1 MPFSNLF
8 EVIYLRNF
16 KKKMLALSLSLSLSM
31 GLTGMTATASLPP
44 TLPLSEVYPGMEGT
58 AYTVVDESGE
68 IVPFHV
74 DVVGTYE
81 EGSSTNR
88 IMAKASGPVVERTGG
103 TLQGMSGSPVYVN
116 GGALVGALS
125 AGIKGMSLYTF
136 FITPIDEMLPIW
148 DMPDYKAVHLKKEK
162 KEKAADAD
170 ETMGEGI
177 GEDAGKDGMKPEMG
191 ECAKLEEEELP
202 ELDEGTAEK
211 PDKKPAKKSEK
222 DAAKDRKAEKG
233 KTAADKPEKAEK
245 KPASGKERP
254 AEAEKKPAAE
264 KEKPAGAEKNPAAEE
279 EKPAKSEKKPA
290 AEKGKLEEAGKKS
303 EEAAKKPADAKKKP
317 AGSEDKPAA
326 EKKPAEAAKKPA
338 EAKEKPEEAKK
349 KPAAEKE
356 KPAETEKRPV
366 TEADAKPAAKKH
378 ETQAKS
384 ALYLAGF
391 GRSGSAYMEEKLSA
405 LGFKAG
411 EMPAFGTPTPGAHV
425 VYDAALA
432 PGSAVGV
439 AVSYGDFSV
448 GATGTVTAV
457 DEKRVLAFG
466 HPFLHKGNV
475 NYFMTEAKV
484 VGTISGPTDGMKIA
498 SIGNIIGRINQDRE
512 AGVAGI
518 IGAFPESV
526 PMRVRVKDASLGYDR
541 KFSAQIAYD
550 EDFLPVLVPGI
561 AYAAMGKTSDT
572 LGEATANLKFT
583 IRTTAGED
591 GRIERSNMYYAA
603 SDVGQASVGE
613 LAQVMT
619 LLCQNAEE
627 AADVTSID
635 VDIEMESVR
644 KTASLISAVP
654 EKPSAKPGETVN
666 FRTTIKPFRREKE
679 ELLIPYHVPE
689 NQAPGV
695 LSLDVRGGSFI
706 PVTTALLQ
714 NALGIDTSAEED
726 KTQTTSDKLKQ
737 FLQLGRNNEII
748 VAPAI
753 APNLPLSAE
762 EKKEAK
768 KRLKKQESAP
778 KKKQE
783 KRIDLLGQKAKKKGN
798 PFEAKFET
806 GYVIDN
812 VIHTSLLIEEED
824 KR

>member
-1 MPFSNLF
+1 MRGKTPSFVPLSNLY
-8 EVIYLRNF
+8 EVICLRNF

-31 GLTGMTATASLPP
+31 GVVAAASLPP

-103 TLQGMSGSPVYVN
+103 TLQGMSGSPVYVD
-116 GGALVGALS
+116 GALVGALS

-170 ETMGEGI
+170 EPMGEGI
-177 GEDAGKDGMKPEMG
+177 GEGAGEGGEGGTEQTAGKR
-191 ECAKLEEEELP
+191 AKLEKEELP
-202 ELDEGTAEK
+202 ELAGGTAEK
-211 PDKKPAKKSEK
+211 PDKKPAGKQGKDSEK
-222 DAAKDRKAEKG
+222 R
-233 KTAADKPEKAEK
+233 EKAEK
-245 KPASGKERP
+245 EKSAAAEEKKTKAEEKPAPEKEESAKAEEKPAGEKKKP
-254 AEAEKKPAAE
+254 AEAEKKPAGE
-264 KEKPAGAEKNPAAEE
+264 GEKPEGARK
-279 EKPAKSEKKPA
+279 KPAKAKGNPA
-290 AEKGKLEEAGKKS
+290 ETG
-303 EEAAKKPADAKKKP
+303 
-317 AGSEDKPAA
+317 
-326 EKKPAEAAKKPA
+326 KKPAEAMKEPTKETKEPAEASKKPA
-338 EAKEKPEEAKK
+338 E
-349 KPAAEKE
+349 E
-356 KPAETEKRPV
+356 KPAEKKPV
-366 TEADAKPAAKKH
+366 PEEGAKPAAKKH

-384 ALYLAGF
+384 TLYLAGF
-391 GRSGSAYMEEKLSA
+391 GRSGSAYMEDKLSA

-457 DEKRVLAFG
+457 DGKRVLAFG

-475 NYFMTEAKV
+475 NYFMTDAKV

-526 PMRVRVKDASLGYDR
+526 PMRVRVKDTSLGYDR
-541 KFSAQIAYD
+541 KFAAQIAYD

-572 LGEATANLKFT
+572 IGEATANLKFT

-591 GRIERSNMYYAA
+591 GKIERSNMYYTA

-619 LLCQNAEE
+619 LLCQNTEE
-627 AADVTSID
+627 EADVTSID
-635 VDIEMESVR
+635 VDIEMESTR

-689 NQAPGV
+689 SQAPGV

-706 PVTTALLQ
+706 PVTAALLQ

-726 KTQTTSDKLKQ
+726 KTQTTADKLKQ

-753 APNLPLSAE
+753 APKLPLSAE

-768 KRLKKQESAP
+768 KRLKKPESVP
-778 KKKQE
+778 RKKQE
-783 KRIDLLGQKAKKKGN
+783 KRIDLLGQKAKEQGN
-798 PFEAKFET
+798 PFETKFET

>member
-1 MPFSNLF
+1 MRGKTPSFVPLSNLY
-8 EVIYLRNF
+8 EVICLRNF
-16 KKKMLALSLSLSLSM
+16 KKKMLALSLSLSLSV
-31 GLTGMTATASLPP
+31 GVVAAASLPP

-103 TLQGMSGSPVYVN
+103 TLQGMSGSPVYVD
-116 GGALVGALS
+116 GALVGALS

-170 ETMGEGI
+170 EPMGEGI
-177 GEDAGKDGMKPEMG
+177 GEGAGEGGEGGTEQTAGKR
-191 ECAKLEEEELP
+191 AKLEKEELP
-202 ELDEGTAEK
+202 ELAGGTAEK
-211 PDKKPAKKSEK
+211 PDKKPAGKQGKDSEK
-222 DAAKDRKAEKG
+222 R
-233 KTAADKPEKAEK
+233 EKAEK
-245 KPASGKERP
+245 EKSAAAEEKKTKAKEKPAPEKEESAKAEEKPAGEKKKP
-254 AEAEKKPAAE
+254 AEAEKKPAGE
-264 KEKPAGAEKNPAAEE
+264 GEKPEGARK
-279 EKPAKSEKKPA
+279 KPAKAKGNPA
-290 AEKGKLEEAGKKS
+290 ETG
-303 EEAAKKPADAKKKP
+303 
-317 AGSEDKPAA
+317 
-326 EKKPAEAAKKPA
+326 KKPAEAMKEPTKETKEPAEASKKPA
-338 EAKEKPEEAKK
+338 E
-349 KPAAEKE
+349 E
-356 KPAETEKRPV
+356 KPAEKKPV
-366 TEADAKPAAKKH
+366 PEEGAKPAAKKH

-384 ALYLAGF
+384 TLYLAGF
-391 GRSGSAYMEEKLSA
+391 GRSGSAYMEDKLSA

-457 DEKRVLAFG
+457 DGKRVLAFG

-475 NYFMTEAKV
+475 NYFMTDAKV

-526 PMRVRVKDASLGYDR
+526 PMRVRVKDTSLGYDR
-541 KFSAQIAYD
+541 KFAAQIAYD

-572 LGEATANLKFT
+572 IGEATANLKFT

-591 GRIERSNMYYAA
+591 GKIERSNMYYTA

-627 AADVTSID
+627 EADVTSID
-635 VDIEMESVR
+635 VDIEMESTR

-689 NQAPGV
+689 SQAPGV

-706 PVTTALLQ
+706 PVTAALLQ

-726 KTQTTSDKLKQ
+726 KTQTTADKLKQ

-753 APNLPLSAE
+753 APKLPLSAE

-768 KRLKKQESAP
+768 KRLKKPESVP
-778 KKKQE
+778 RKKQE
-783 KRIDLLGQKAKKKGN
+783 KRIDLLGQKAKEQGN
-798 PFEAKFET
+798 PFETKFET

>member
-1 MPFSNLF
+1 MRGKTPSFVPLSNLY
-8 EVIYLRNF
+8 EVICLRNF
-16 KKKMLALSLSLSLSM
+16 KKKMLALSLSLSLSV
-31 GLTGMTATASLPP
+31 GVVAAASLPP

-103 TLQGMSGSPVYVN
+103 TLQGMSGSPVYVD
-116 GGALVGALS
+116 GALVGALS

-170 ETMGEGI
+170 EPMGEGI
-177 GEDAGKDGMKPEMG
+177 GEGAGEGGEGGTEQTAGKR
-191 ECAKLEEEELP
+191 AKLEKEELP
-202 ELDEGTAEK
+202 ELAGGTAEK
-211 PDKKPAKKSEK
+211 PDEKPAGKQGKDSEK
-222 DAAKDRKAEKG
+222 R
-233 KTAADKPEKAEK
+233 EKAEK
-245 KPASGKERP
+245 EKSAAAEEKKTKAEEKPAPEKEESAKAEEKPAGEKKKP
-254 AEAEKKPAAE
+254 AEAEKKPAGE
-264 KEKPAGAEKNPAAEE
+264 GEKPEGARK
-279 EKPAKSEKKPA
+279 KPAKAKGNPA
-290 AEKGKLEEAGKKS
+290 ETG
-303 EEAAKKPADAKKKP
+303 
-317 AGSEDKPAA
+317 
-326 EKKPAEAAKKPA
+326 KKPAEAMKEPTKETKEPAEASKKPA
-338 EAKEKPEEAKK
+338 E
-349 KPAAEKE
+349 E
-356 KPAETEKRPV
+356 KPAEKKPV
-366 TEADAKPAAKKH
+366 PEEGAKPAAKKH

-384 ALYLAGF
+384 TLYLAGF
-391 GRSGSAYMEEKLSA
+391 GRSGSAYMEDKLSA

-457 DEKRVLAFG
+457 DGKRVLAFG

-475 NYFMTEAKV
+475 NYFMTDAKV

-526 PMRVRVKDASLGYDR
+526 PMRVRVKDTSLGYDR
-541 KFSAQIAYD
+541 KFAAQIAYD

-572 LGEATANLKFT
+572 IGEATANLKFT

-591 GRIERSNMYYAA
+591 GKIERSNMYYTA

-627 AADVTSID
+627 EADVTSID
-635 VDIEMESVR
+635 VDIEMESTR

-689 NQAPGV
+689 SQAPGV

-706 PVTTALLQ
+706 PVTAALLQ

-726 KTQTTSDKLKQ
+726 KTQTTADKLKQ

-753 APNLPLSAE
+753 APKLPLSAE

-768 KRLKKQESAP
+768 KRLKKPESVP
-778 KKKQE
+778 RKKQE
-783 KRIDLLGQKAKKKGN
+783 KRIDLLGQKAKEQGN
-798 PFEAKFET
+798 PFETKFET

>member
-31 GLTGMTATASLPP
+31 GLTGMTAMASLPP

-74 DVVGTYE
+74 DVVGTYD

-222 DAAKDRKAEKG
+222 DAAKDKKAEKG
-233 KTAADKPEKAEK
+233 KITADKPEKAEK
-245 KPASGKERP
+245 KPASDKERP

-264 KEKPAGAEKNPAAEE
+264 KGKPAGAEKNPAAEE
-279 EKPAKSEKKPA
+279 E
-290 AEKGKLEEAGKKS
+290 KLEEAGKKS

-326 EKKPAEAAKKPA
+326 EKKPAEA
-338 EAKEKPEEAKK
+338 KEKPAGAEKR
-349 KPAAEKE
+349 PTSEKE
-356 KPAETEKRPV
+356 KPAEAKKRPV
-366 TEADAKPAAKKH
+366 AEADAKPAAKKR

-425 VYDAALA
+425 VYDAVLA

-526 PMRVRVKDASLGYDR
+526 PMRVRVKDTSLGYDR
-541 KFSAQIAYD
+541 KFAAQIAYD

-591 GRIERSNMYYAA
+591 GKIERSNMYYTA

-627 AADVTSID
+627 EADVTSVD
-635 VDIEMESVR
+635 VDIEMESTR

-689 NQAPGV
+689 SQAPGV
-695 LSLDVRGGSFI
+695 LSLDVRGGSFV
-706 PVTTALLQ
+706 PVTAALLQ

-726 KTQTTSDKLKQ
+726 KTQTTADKLKQ

-753 APNLPLSAE
+753 APKLPLSAE

-778 KKKQE
+778 RKKQE
-783 KRIDLLGQKAKKKGN
+783 KRIDLLGQKAKKQGN

-812 VIHTSLLIEEED
+812 VIHTSLRIEEED

>member
-1 MPFSNLF
+1 MRGKTPSFVPLSNLY
-8 EVIYLRNF
+8 EVICLRNF
-16 KKKMLALSLSLSLSM
+16 KKKMLALGLSLSLSM
-31 GLTGMTATASLPP
+31 GVVAAASLPP

-103 TLQGMSGSPVYVN
+103 TLQGMSGSPVYVD
-116 GGALVGALS
+116 GALVGALS

-170 ETMGEGI
+170 EPMGEGI
-177 GEDAGKDGMKPEMG
+177 GEGAGEGGEGGTEQTAGKR
-191 ECAKLEEEELP
+191 AKLEKEELP
-202 ELDEGTAEK
+202 ELAGGTAEK
-211 PDKKPAKKSEK
+211 PDKKPAGKQGKDSEK
-222 DAAKDRKAEKG
+222 R
-233 KTAADKPEKAEK
+233 EKAEK
-245 KPASGKERP
+245 EKSAAAEEKKTKAEEKPAPEKEESAK
-254 AEAEKKPAAE
+254 AE
-264 KEKPAGAEKNPAAEE
+264 EKPAGEGEKPEGARK
-279 EKPAKSEKKPA
+279 KPAKAKGNPA
-290 AEKGKLEEAGKKS
+290 ETG
-303 EEAAKKPADAKKKP
+303 
-317 AGSEDKPAA
+317 
-326 EKKPAEAAKKPA
+326 KKPAEAMKEPTKETKEPAEASKKPA
-338 EAKEKPEEAKK
+338 E
-349 KPAAEKE
+349 E
-356 KPAETEKRPV
+356 KPAEKKPV
-366 TEADAKPAAKKH
+366 PEEGAKPAAKKH

-391 GRSGSAYMEEKLSA
+391 GRSGSAYMEDKLSA

-457 DEKRVLAFG
+457 DGKRVLAFG

-475 NYFMTEAKV
+475 NYFMTDAKV

-526 PMRVRVKDASLGYDR
+526 PMRVRVKDTSLGYDR
-541 KFSAQIAYD
+541 KFAAQIAYD

-572 LGEATANLKFT
+572 IGEATANLKFT

-591 GRIERSNMYYAA
+591 GKIERSNMYYTA

-627 AADVTSID
+627 EADVTSID
-635 VDIEMESVR
+635 VDIEMESTR

-689 NQAPGV
+689 SQAPGV

-706 PVTTALLQ
+706 PVTAALLQ

-726 KTQTTSDKLKQ
+726 KTQTTADKLKQ

-753 APNLPLSAE
+753 APKLPLSAE

-768 KRLKKQESAP
+768 KRLKKPESVP
-778 KKKQE
+778 RKKQE
-783 KRIDLLGQKAKKKGN
+783 KRIDLLGQKAKEQGN
-798 PFEAKFET
+798 PFETKFET

>member
-1 MPFSNLF
+1 MRGKTPSFVPLSNLY
-8 EVIYLRNF
+8 EVICLRNF

-31 GLTGMTATASLPP
+31 GVVAAASLPP

-103 TLQGMSGSPVYVN
+103 TLQGMSGSPVYVD
-116 GGALVGALS
+116 GALVGALS

-170 ETMGEGI
+170 EPMGEGI
-177 GEDAGKDGMKPEMG
+177 GEGAGEGGEGGTEQTAGKR
-191 ECAKLEEEELP
+191 AKLEKEELP
-202 ELDEGTAEK
+202 ELAGGTAEK
-211 PDKKPAKKSEK
+211 PDKKPAGKQGKDSEK
-222 DAAKDRKAEKG
+222 R
-233 KTAADKPEKAEK
+233 EKAEK
-245 KPASGKERP
+245 EKSAAAEEKKTKAKEKPAPEKEESAKAEEKPAGEKKKP
-254 AEAEKKPAAE
+254 AEAEKKPAGE
-264 KEKPAGAEKNPAAEE
+264 GEKPEGARK
-279 EKPAKSEKKPA
+279 KPAKAKGNPA
-290 AEKGKLEEAGKKS
+290 ETG
-303 EEAAKKPADAKKKP
+303 
-317 AGSEDKPAA
+317 
-326 EKKPAEAAKKPA
+326 KKPAEAMKEPTKETKEPAEASKKPA
-338 EAKEKPEEAKK
+338 E
-349 KPAAEKE
+349 E
-356 KPAETEKRPV
+356 KPAEKKPV
-366 TEADAKPAAKKH
+366 PEEGAKPAAKKH

-384 ALYLAGF
+384 AIYLAGF

-457 DEKRVLAFG
+457 DGKRVLAFG

-475 NYFMTEAKV
+475 NYFMTDAKV

-526 PMRVRVKDASLGYDR
+526 PMRVRVKDTSLGYDR
-541 KFSAQIAYD
+541 KFAAQIAYD

-572 LGEATANLKFT
+572 IGEATANLKFT

-591 GRIERSNMYYAA
+591 GKIERSNMYYTA

-627 AADVTSID
+627 EADVTSID
-635 VDIEMESVR
+635 VDIEMESTR

-654 EKPSAKPGETVN
+654 EKPSEKPGETVN

-689 NQAPGV
+689 SQAPGV

-706 PVTTALLQ
+706 PVTAALLQ

-726 KTQTTSDKLKQ
+726 KTQTTADKLKQ

-753 APNLPLSAE
+753 APKLPLSAE

-768 KRLKKQESAP
+768 KRLKKPESVP
-778 KKKQE
+778 RKKQE
-783 KRIDLLGQKAKKKGN
+783 KRIDLLGQKAKEQGN
-798 PFEAKFET
+798 PFETKFET

>member
-31 GLTGMTATASLPP
+31 GLTGMTAMASLPP

-74 DVVGTYE
+74 DVVGTYD

-148 DMPDYKAVHLKKEK
+148 DMPDYKAGHLKKEK

-170 ETMGEGI
+170 ETMGEGV
-177 GEDAGKDGMKPEMG
+177 GEDAGKDGMKPETG
-191 ECAKLEEEELP
+191 ERAKLEEEELP
-202 ELDEGTAEK
+202 EVDAGTAEK
-211 PDKKPAKKSEK
+211 PGKKPAKKSEK

-245 KPASGKERP
+245 KPASDKERP
-254 AEAEKKPAAE
+254 AEA
-264 KEKPAGAEKNPAAEE
+264 
-279 EKPAKSEKKPA
+279 EKKPA
-290 AEKGKLEEAGKKS
+290 AEKGKLEEAGKKP

-317 AGSEDKPAA
+317 AGSEDKPAV
-326 EKKPAEAAKKPA
+326 EKEPAEAAKKPA
-338 EAKEKPEEAKK
+338 EAKEKPAEAKK
-349 KPAAEKE
+349 
-356 KPAETEKRPV
+356 RPV
-366 TEADAKPAAKKH
+366 AEADAKPAAKKR

-425 VYDAALA
+425 VYDAVLA

-526 PMRVRVKDASLGYDR
+526 PMRVRVKDTSLGYDR
-541 KFSAQIAYD
+541 KFAAQIAYD

-726 KTQTTSDKLKQ
+726 KTQTTADKLKQ

>member
-1 MPFSNLF
+1 MPLSNLY
-8 EVIYLRNF
+8 EVICLRNF

-31 GLTGMTATASLPP
+31 GVVAAASLPP

-103 TLQGMSGSPVYVN
+103 TLQGMSGSPVYVD
-116 GGALVGALS
+116 GALVGALS

-170 ETMGEGI
+170 EPMGEGI
-177 GEDAGKDGMKPEMG
+177 GEGAGEGGEGGTEQTAGKR
-191 ECAKLEEEELP
+191 AKLEKEELP
-202 ELDEGTAEK
+202 ELAGGTAEK
-211 PDKKPAKKSEK
+211 PDKKPAGKQGKDSEK
-222 DAAKDRKAEKG
+222 R
-233 KTAADKPEKAEK
+233 EKAEK
-245 KPASGKERP
+245 EKSAAAEEKKTKAKEKPAPEKEESAKAEEKPAGEKKKP
-254 AEAEKKPAAE
+254 AEAEKKPAGE
-264 KEKPAGAEKNPAAEE
+264 GEKPEGARK
-279 EKPAKSEKKPA
+279 KPAKAKGNPA
-290 AEKGKLEEAGKKS
+290 ETG
-303 EEAAKKPADAKKKP
+303 
-317 AGSEDKPAA
+317 
-326 EKKPAEAAKKPA
+326 KKPAEAMKEPTKETKEPAEASKKPA
-338 EAKEKPEEAKK
+338 E
-349 KPAAEKE
+349 E
-356 KPAETEKRPV
+356 KPAEKKPV
-366 TEADAKPAAKKH
+366 PEEGAKPAAKKH

-384 ALYLAGF
+384 TLYLAGF
-391 GRSGSAYMEEKLSA
+391 GRSGSAYMEDKLSA

-457 DEKRVLAFG
+457 DGKRVLAFG

-475 NYFMTEAKV
+475 NYFMTDAKV

-526 PMRVRVKDASLGYDR
+526 PMRVRVKDTSLGYDR
-541 KFSAQIAYD
+541 KFAAQIAYD

-572 LGEATANLKFT
+572 IGEATANLKFT

-591 GRIERSNMYYAA
+591 GKIERSNMYYTA

-627 AADVTSID
+627 EADVTSID
-635 VDIEMESVR
+635 VDIEMESTR

-666 FRTTIKPFRREKE
+666 FRTTIKPSQRLSCRTHSASIRAPRRT
-679 ELLIPYHVPE
+679 
-689 NQAPGV
+689 
-695 LSLDVRGGSFI
+695 RRRRRR
-706 PVTTALLQ
+706 
-714 NALGIDTSAEED
+714 TSSSSSCSSVG
-726 KTQTTSDKLKQ
+726 TMRS
-737 FLQLGRNNEII
+737 
-748 VAPAI
+748 
-753 APNLPLSAE
+753 S
-762 EKKEAK
+762 
-768 KRLKKQESAP
+768 
-778 KKKQE
+778 
-783 KRIDLLGQKAKKKGN
+783 
-798 PFEAKFET
+798 
-806 GYVIDN
+806 
-812 VIHTSLLIEEED
+812 
-824 KR
+824 

>member
-1 MPFSNLF
+1 MPLSNLY

-16 KKKMLALSLSLSLSM
+16 KKKMLALGLSLSLSM
-31 GLTGMTATASLPP
+31 GVATAASLPP

-103 TLQGMSGSPVYVN
+103 TLQGMSGSPVYVD
-116 GGALVGALS
+116 GALVGALS

-136 FITPIDEMLPIW
+136 FITPIEEMLPIW

-170 ETMGEGI
+170 EPMGEGM
-177 GEDAGKDGMKPEMG
+177 GEDVGEGGAEQAAGKR
-191 ECAKLEEEELP
+191 AKLEKEELP
-202 ELDEGTAEK
+202 ELAEETAEK
-211 PDKKPAKKSEK
+211 PDKKPAGKQGKDSEK
-222 DAAKDRKAEKG
+222 RKKAEKE
-233 KTAADKPEKAEK
+233 KPAAAEAKMEKAEKNPAAAEEKKKKAEK
-245 KPASGKERP
+245 KPAAEKEDSAKAEKKPAGEKKKP

-264 KEKPAGAEKNPAAEE
+264 SEKP
-279 EKPAKSEKKPA
+279 
-290 AEKGKLEEAGKKS
+290 EEAR
-303 EEAAKKPADAKKKP
+303 
-317 AGSEDKPAA
+317 
-326 EKKPAEAAKKPA
+326 KKPA
-338 EAKEKPEEAKK
+338 EAKGDS
-349 KPAAEKE
+349 
-356 KPAETEKRPV
+356 AETEKQPA
-366 TEADAKPAAKKH
+366 EAMKEPAKKH

-457 DEKRVLAFG
+457 DGKRVLAFG

-475 NYFMTEAKV
+475 NYFMTDAKV

-526 PMRVRVKDASLGYDR
+526 PMRVRVKDTSLGYDR
-541 KFSAQIAYD
+541 KFAAQIAYD
-550 EDFLPVLVPGI
+550 EDFLPILVPGI

-572 LGEATANLKFT
+572 IGEATANLKFT

-591 GRIERSNMYYAA
+591 GKIERSNMYYTA

-619 LLCQNAEE
+619 LLCQNTEKE
-627 AADVTSID
+627 ADVTSID
-635 VDIEMESVR
+635 VDIEMESTR

-689 NQAPGV
+689 SQAPGV

-706 PVTTALLQ
+706 PVTAALLQ

-726 KTQTTSDKLKQ
+726 KTQTTADKLKQ

-753 APNLPLSAE
+753 APKLPLSAE

-778 KKKQE
+778 RKKQE
-783 KRIDLLGQKAKKKGN
+783 KRIDLLGQKAKKQGN

>member
-1 MPFSNLF
+1 M
-8 EVIYLRNF
+8 ICLRNF

-31 GLTGMTATASLPP
+31 GVVAAASLPP

-103 TLQGMSGSPVYVN
+103 TLQGMSGSPVYVD
-116 GGALVGALS
+116 GALVGALS

-170 ETMGEGI
+170 EPMGEGI
-177 GEDAGKDGMKPEMG
+177 GEGAGEGGEGGTEQTAGKR
-191 ECAKLEEEELP
+191 AKLEKEELP
-202 ELDEGTAEK
+202 ELAGGTAEK
-211 PDKKPAKKSEK
+211 PDKKPAGKQGKDSEK
-222 DAAKDRKAEKG
+222 R
-233 KTAADKPEKAEK
+233 EKAEK
-245 KPASGKERP
+245 EKSAAAEEKKTKAKEKPAPEKEESAKAEEKPAGEKKKP
-254 AEAEKKPAAE
+254 AEAEKKPAGE
-264 KEKPAGAEKNPAAEE
+264 GEKPEGARK
-279 EKPAKSEKKPA
+279 KPAKAKGNPA
-290 AEKGKLEEAGKKS
+290 ETG
-303 EEAAKKPADAKKKP
+303 
-317 AGSEDKPAA
+317 
-326 EKKPAEAAKKPA
+326 KKPAEAMKEPTKETKEPAEASKKPA
-338 EAKEKPEEAKK
+338 E
-349 KPAAEKE
+349 E
-356 KPAETEKRPV
+356 KPAEKKPV
-366 TEADAKPAAKKH
+366 PEEGAKPAAKKH

-384 ALYLAGF
+384 TLYLAGF
-391 GRSGSAYMEEKLSA
+391 GRSGSAYMEDKLSA

-457 DEKRVLAFG
+457 DGKRVLAFG

-475 NYFMTEAKV
+475 NYFMTDAKV

-526 PMRVRVKDASLGYDR
+526 PMRVRVKDTSLGYDR
-541 KFSAQIAYD
+541 KFAAQIAYD

-572 LGEATANLKFT
+572 IGEATANLKFT

-591 GRIERSNMYYAA
+591 GKIERSNMYYTA

-627 AADVTSID
+627 EADVTSID
-635 VDIEMESVR
+635 VDIEMESTR

-689 NQAPGV
+689 SQAPGV

-706 PVTTALLQ
+706 PVTAALLQ

-726 KTQTTSDKLKQ
+726 KTQTTADKLKQ

-753 APNLPLSAE
+753 APKLPLSAE

-768 KRLKKQESAP
+768 KRLKKPESVLR
-778 KKKQE
+778 KKQE
-783 KRIDLLGQKAKKKGN
+783 KRIDLLGQKAKEQGN
-798 PFEAKFET
+798 PFETKFET

>member
-1 MPFSNLF
+1 MRGKTPSFVPLSNLY
-8 EVIYLRNF
+8 EVICLRNF
-16 KKKMLALSLSLSLSM
+16 KKKMLALSLSLSLSV
-31 GLTGMTATASLPP
+31 GVVAAASLPP

-103 TLQGMSGSPVYVN
+103 TLQGMSGSPVYVD
-116 GGALVGALS
+116 GALVGALS

-162 KEKAADAD
+162 KEKKEKAADAD
-170 ETMGEGI
+170 EPMGEGI
-177 GEDAGKDGMKPEMG
+177 GEGAGEGGEGGTEQTAGKR
-191 ECAKLEEEELP
+191 AKLEKEELP
-202 ELDEGTAEK
+202 ELAGGTAEK
-211 PDKKPAKKSEK
+211 PDKKPAGKQGKDSEK
-222 DAAKDRKAEKG
+222 R
-233 KTAADKPEKAEK
+233 EKAEK
-245 KPASGKERP
+245 EKSAAAEEKKTKAEEKPAPEKEESAKAEEKPAGEKKKP
-254 AEAEKKPAAE
+254 AEAEKKPAGE
-264 KEKPAGAEKNPAAEE
+264 GEKPEGARK
-279 EKPAKSEKKPA
+279 KPAKAKGNPA
-290 AEKGKLEEAGKKS
+290 ETG
-303 EEAAKKPADAKKKP
+303 
-317 AGSEDKPAA
+317 
-326 EKKPAEAAKKPA
+326 KKPAEAMKEPTKETKEPAEASKKPA
-338 EAKEKPEEAKK
+338 E
-349 KPAAEKE
+349 E
-356 KPAETEKRPV
+356 KPAEKKPV
-366 TEADAKPAAKKH
+366 PEEGAKPAAKKH

-384 ALYLAGF
+384 TLYLAGF
-391 GRSGSAYMEEKLSA
+391 GRSGSAYMEDKLSA

-457 DEKRVLAFG
+457 DGKRVLAFG

-475 NYFMTEAKV
+475 NYFMTDAKV

-526 PMRVRVKDASLGYDR
+526 PMRVRVKDTSLGYDR
-541 KFSAQIAYD
+541 KFAAQIAYD

-572 LGEATANLKFT
+572 IGEATANLKFT

-591 GRIERSNMYYAA
+591 GKIERSNMYYTA

-627 AADVTSID
+627 EADVTSID
-635 VDIEMESVR
+635 VDIEMESTR

-689 NQAPGV
+689 SQAPGV

-706 PVTTALLQ
+706 PVTAALLQ

-726 KTQTTSDKLKQ
+726 KTQTTADKLKQ

-753 APNLPLSAE
+753 APKLPLSAE

-768 KRLKKQESAP
+768 KRLKKPESVP
-778 KKKQE
+778 RKKQE
-783 KRIDLLGQKAKKKGN
+783 KRIDLLGQKAKEQGN
-798 PFEAKFET
+798 PFETKFET

>member
-1 MPFSNLF
+1 MPLSNLY

-16 KKKMLALSLSLSLSM
+16 KKKMIALGLSLSLSM
-31 GLTGMTATASLPP
+31 GVAAAASLPP

-74 DVVGTYE
+74 DVVGTYD

-103 TLQGMSGSPVYVN
+103 TLQGMSGSPVYVD
-116 GGALVGALS
+116 GALVGALS

-162 KEKAADAD
+162 KEKAADTD
-170 ETMGEGI
+170 EPMGEGT
-177 GEDAGKDGMKPEMG
+177 GEDVGEGAGEGGKGGAEQAAGKR
-191 ECAKLEEEELP
+191 AKLEKEELP
-202 ELDEGTAEK
+202 ELAEGTAEK
-211 PDKKPAKKSEK
+211 PDKKPAGKQGKDSEK
-222 DAAKDRKAEKG
+222 RKKAEKE
-233 KTAADKPEKAEK
+233 KTAAAEEKAEK
-245 KPASGKERP
+245 KPAAAEEKKEKAEKKPAAEKEESAKAEKKPAGEKKKP

-264 KEKPAGAEKNPAAEE
+264 
-279 EKPAKSEKKPA
+279 SEKT
-290 AEKGKLEEAGKKS
+290 EEAR
-303 EEAAKKPADAKKKP
+303 
-317 AGSEDKPAA
+317 
-326 EKKPAEAAKKPA
+326 KKPA
-338 EAKEKPEEAKK
+338 EAKGDS
-349 KPAAEKE
+349 
-356 KPAETEKRPV
+356 AETEKQPAESMKEPAKETKEPAEASKKPAEKKPV
-366 TEADAKPAAKKH
+366 AEEGAKPAAKKH

-405 LGFKAG
+405 FGFKAG

-457 DEKRVLAFG
+457 DGKRVLAFG

-475 NYFMTEAKV
+475 NYFMTDAKV

-526 PMRVRVKDASLGYDR
+526 PMRVRVKDTSLGYDR
-541 KFSAQIAYD
+541 KFAAQIAYD

-572 LGEATANLKFT
+572 IGEATANLKFT

-591 GRIERSNMYYAA
+591 GKIERSNMYYTA

-619 LLCQNAEE
+619 LLCQNTEE
-627 AADVTSID
+627 EADVTSID
-635 VDIEMESVR
+635 VDIEMESTR

-689 NQAPGV
+689 SQAPGV

-706 PVTTALLQ
+706 PVTAALLQ

-726 KTQTTSDKLKQ
+726 KTQTTADKLKQ

-753 APNLPLSAE
+753 APKLPLSAE

-768 KRLKKQESAP
+768 KRLKKHESAP
-778 KKKQE
+778 RKKQE
-783 KRIDLLGQKAKKKGN
+783 KRIDLLGQKAKKQGN

>member
-31 GLTGMTATASLPP
+31 GLTGMTAMASLPP

-202 ELDEGTAEK
+202 ELDAGTAEK
-211 PDKKPAKKSEK
+211 PGKKPAKKSEK
-222 DAAKDRKAEKG
+222 DAAKDKKAEKG
-233 KTAADKPEKAEK
+233 KITADKPEKAEK
-245 KPASGKERP
+245 KPASDKERP
-254 AEAEKKPAAE
+254 AEA
-264 KEKPAGAEKNPAAEE
+264 
-279 EKPAKSEKKPA
+279 EKKPA
-290 AEKGKLEEAGKKS
+290 AEKGKLEEAGKKP

-317 AGSEDKPAA
+317 AGSEDKPAV
-326 EKKPAEAAKKPA
+326 EKEPAEAAKKPA

-356 KPAETEKRPV
+356 KPAEAKKRPV
-366 TEADAKPAAKKH
+366 AEADAKPAAKKH

-411 EMPAFGTPTPGAHV
+411 EMPAFGTPTPGTHV

-541 KFSAQIAYD
+541 KFAAQIAYD

-726 KTQTTSDKLKQ
+726 KTQTTADKLKQ

>member
-1 MPFSNLF
+1 MRGKTPSFVPLSNLY
-8 EVIYLRNF
+8 EVICLRNF

-31 GLTGMTATASLPP
+31 GVVAAASLPP

-103 TLQGMSGSPVYVN
+103 TLQGMSGSPVYVD
-116 GGALVGALS
+116 GALVGALS

-170 ETMGEGI
+170 EPMGEGI
-177 GEDAGKDGMKPEMG
+177 GEGAGEGGEGGTEQTAGKR
-191 ECAKLEEEELP
+191 AKLEKEELP
-202 ELDEGTAEK
+202 ELAGGTAEK
-211 PDKKPAKKSEK
+211 PDKKPAGKQGKDSEK
-222 DAAKDRKAEKG
+222 R
-233 KTAADKPEKAEK
+233 EKAEK
-245 KPASGKERP
+245 EKSAAAEEKKTKAKEKPAPEKEESAKAEEKPAGEKKKP
-254 AEAEKKPAAE
+254 AEAEKKPAGE
-264 KEKPAGAEKNPAAEE
+264 GEKPEGARK
-279 EKPAKSEKKPA
+279 KPAKAKGNPA
-290 AEKGKLEEAGKKS
+290 ETG
-303 EEAAKKPADAKKKP
+303 
-317 AGSEDKPAA
+317 
-326 EKKPAEAAKKPA
+326 KKPAEAMKEPTKETKEPAEASKKPA
-338 EAKEKPEEAKK
+338 E
-349 KPAAEKE
+349 E
-356 KPAETEKRPV
+356 KPAEKKPV
-366 TEADAKPAAKKH
+366 PEEGAKPAAKKH

-384 ALYLAGF
+384 TLYLAGF
-391 GRSGSAYMEEKLSA
+391 GRSGSAYMEDKLSA

-457 DEKRVLAFG
+457 DGKRVLAFG

-475 NYFMTEAKV
+475 NYFMTDAKV

-526 PMRVRVKDASLGYDR
+526 PMRVRVKDTSLGYDR
-541 KFSAQIAYD
+541 KFAAQIAYD

-572 LGEATANLKFT
+572 IGEATANLKFT

-591 GRIERSNMYYAA
+591 GKIERSNMYYTA

-627 AADVTSID
+627 EADVTSID
-635 VDIEMESVR
+635 VDIEMESTR

-689 NQAPGV
+689 SQAPGV

-706 PVTTALLQ
+706 PVTAALLQ

-726 KTQTTSDKLKQ
+726 KTQTTADKLKQ

-753 APNLPLSAE
+753 APKLPLSAE

-768 KRLKKQESAP
+768 KRLKKPESVP
-778 KKKQE
+778 RKKQE
-783 KRIDLLGQKAKKKGN
+783 KRIDLLGQKAKEQGN
-798 PFEAKFET
+798 PFETKFET

>member
-1 MPFSNLF
+1 MLLSNLY

-16 KKKMLALSLSLSLSM
+16 KKKMLALGLSLSLSM
-31 GLTGMTATASLPP
+31 GVAAAASLPP

-103 TLQGMSGSPVYVN
+103 TLQGMSGSPVYVD
-116 GGALVGALS
+116 GALVGALS

-170 ETMGEGI
+170 EPMGEGMGEGI
-177 GEDAGKDGMKPEMG
+177 GEGAGEGGEGGTEQTAGKR
-191 ECAKLEEEELP
+191 AKLEKEELP
-202 ELDEGTAEK
+202 ELAEGMAEK
-211 PDKKPAKKSEK
+211 PDKKPAGKQGKDSEK
-222 DAAKDRKAEKG
+222 RKKAEK
-233 KTAADKPEKAEK
+233 EKAAAAEEK
-245 KPASGKERP
+245 KTK
-254 AEAEKKPAAE
+254 AEKKPAAE
-264 KEKPAGAEKNPAAEE
+264 KGES
-279 EKPAKSEKKPA
+279 AK
-290 AEKGKLEEAGKKS
+290 
-303 EEAAKKPADAKKKP
+303 
-317 AGSEDKPAA
+317 A
-326 EKKPAEAAKKPA
+326 EKKPAGEKKKPA
-338 EAKEKPEEAKK
+338 EAEKR
-349 KPAAEKE
+349 PAAERERSEEARKRPA
-356 KPAETEKRPV
+356 KAKGDPAETEKQPAEAMKEPV
-366 TEADAKPAAKKH
+366 KETKEPAGASKKPAEEKPAEKKPVAEEGVKPAAKKH

-457 DEKRVLAFG
+457 DGKRVLAFG

-484 VGTISGPTDGMKIA
+484 IGTISGPTDGMKIA

-526 PMRVRVKDASLGYDR
+526 PMRVRVKDTSLGYDR
-541 KFSAQIAYD
+541 KFAAQIAYD

-591 GRIERSNMYYAA
+591 GKIERSNMYYTA

-627 AADVTSID
+627 EADVTSVD
-635 VDIEMESVR
+635 VDIEMESTR

-689 NQAPGV
+689 SQAPGV
-695 LSLDVRGGSFI
+695 LSLDVRGGSFV
-706 PVTTALLQ
+706 PVTAALLQ

-726 KTQTTSDKLKQ
+726 KTQTTADKLKQ

-753 APNLPLSAE
+753 APKLPLSAE

-778 KKKQE
+778 RKKQE
-783 KRIDLLGQKAKKKGN
+783 KRIDLLGQKAKKQGN

>member
-1 MPFSNLF
+1 MPLSNLY

-16 KKKMLALSLSLSLSM
+16 KKKMLALGLSLSLS
-31 GLTGMTATASLPP
+31 TGVAAAASLPP

-74 DVVGTYE
+74 DVVGTYD

-103 TLQGMSGSPVYVN
+103 TLQGMSGSPVYVD
-116 GGALVGALS
+116 GALVGALS

-136 FITPIDEMLPIW
+136 FITPIEEMLPIW

-170 ETMGEGI
+170 ESMGEDISEGA
-177 GEDAGKDGMKPEMG
+177 GEGGKGGTEQAAGKR
-191 ECAKLEEEELP
+191 AKLEKEELP
-202 ELDEGTAEK
+202 ELAETTAEK
-211 PDKKPAKKSEK
+211 PDKKPTGKQGKDSEK
-222 DAAKDRKAEKG
+222 RKKAEKE
-233 KTAADKPEKAEK
+233 KPAAAEEKKDKAEK
-245 KPASGKERP
+245 KPAA
-254 AEAEKKPAAE
+254 AEEKKAKAEKKPAAE
-264 KEKPAGAEKNPAAEE
+264 KEES
-279 EKPAKSEKKPA
+279 AKTEKKPA
-290 AEKGKLEEAGKKS
+290 GE
-303 EEAAKKPADAKKKP
+303 KKKP
-317 AGSEDKPAA
+317 AEA
-326 EKKPAEAAKKPA
+326 EKKPAVERERSEEARKKPA
-338 EAKEKPEEAKK
+338 EAKGNS
-349 KPAAEKE
+349 
-356 KPAETEKRPV
+356 AETEKQPAETMNEPAKETKEPAEASKKPAEKKPV
-366 TEADAKPAAKKH
+366 AEEGAKPAAKKH

-457 DEKRVLAFG
+457 DGKRVLAFG

-475 NYFMTEAKV
+475 NYFMTDAKV

-526 PMRVRVKDASLGYDR
+526 PMRVRVKDTSLGYDR
-541 KFSAQIAYD
+541 KFAAQIAYD

-591 GRIERSNMYYAA
+591 GKIERSNMYYTA

-627 AADVTSID
+627 EADVTSVD
-635 VDIEMESVR
+635 VDIEMESTR

-689 NQAPGV
+689 SQAPGV
-695 LSLDVRGGSFI
+695 LSLDVRGGSFV
-706 PVTTALLQ
+706 PVTAALLQ

-726 KTQTTSDKLKQ
+726 KTQTTADKLKQ

-753 APNLPLSAE
+753 APKLPLSAE

-768 KRLKKQESAP
+768 KRLKKQENAP
-778 KKKQE
+778 RKKQE
-783 KRIDLLGQKAKKKGN
+783 KRIDLLGQKAKKQGN
-798 PFEAKFET
+798 PFEARFET

-812 VIHTSLLIEEED
+812 VIHASLLIEEED

>member
-1 MPFSNLF
+1 MPLSNLY

-16 KKKMLALSLSLSLSM
+16 KKKMLALGLSLSLS
-31 GLTGMTATASLPP
+31 TGVAAAASLPP

-74 DVVGTYE
+74 DVVGTYD

-103 TLQGMSGSPVYVN
+103 TLQGMSGSPVYVD
-116 GGALVGALS
+116 GALVGALS

-136 FITPIDEMLPIW
+136 FITPIEEMLPIW

-170 ETMGEGI
+170 ESMGEGT
-177 GEDAGKDGMKPEMG
+177 GEDVGEGAGEGGKGGTEQAAGKR
-191 ECAKLEEEELP
+191 AKLEKEELP
-202 ELDEGTAEK
+202 ELAEGTAEK
-211 PDKKPAKKSEK
+211 PDKKPTGKQGKDSEK
-222 DAAKDRKAEKG
+222 RKKAEK
-233 KTAADKPEKAEK
+233 KKPAAAEEKKDKAEK
-245 KPASGKERP
+245 KPEA
-254 AEAEKKPAAE
+254 AEEKKAKAEKKPAAE
-264 KEKPAGAEKNPAAEE
+264 KEES
-279 EKPAKSEKKPA
+279 AKTEKKPA
-290 AEKGKLEEAGKKS
+290 GE
-303 EEAAKKPADAKKKP
+303 KKKP
-317 AGSEDKPAA
+317 AVERERSE
-326 EKKPAEAAKKPA
+326 EARKKPA
-338 EAKEKPEEAKK
+338 EAKGNS
-349 KPAAEKE
+349 
-356 KPAETEKRPV
+356 AETEKQPAESMKEPAKETKEPAEASKKPAEKKPV
-366 TEADAKPAAKKH
+366 AEEGAKPAAKKH
-378 ETQAKS
+378 EMQAKS
-384 ALYLAGF
+384 AFYLAGF

-411 EMPAFGTPTPGAHV
+411 EMPVFGTPTPGAHV

-457 DEKRVLAFG
+457 DGKRVLAFG

-475 NYFMTEAKV
+475 NYFMTDAKV

-498 SIGNIIGRINQDRE
+498 SISNIIGRINQDRE

-526 PMRVRVKDASLGYDR
+526 PMRVRVKDTSLGYDR
-541 KFSAQIAYD
+541 KFAAQIAYD

-591 GRIERSNMYYAA
+591 GKIERSNMYYTA
-603 SDVGQASVGE
+603 SDVGQVSVGE

-619 LLCQNAEE
+619 LLCQNTEE
-627 AADVTSID
+627 EADVTSID
-635 VDIEMESVR
+635 VDIEMESTR

-689 NQAPGV
+689 SQAPGV

-706 PVTTALLQ
+706 PVTAALLQ

-726 KTQTTSDKLKQ
+726 KTQTTADKLKQ

-753 APNLPLSAE
+753 APKLPLSAE

-778 KKKQE
+778 RKKQE
-783 KRIDLLGQKAKKKGN
+783 KRIDLLGQKAKKQGN

-812 VIHTSLLIEEED
+812 VIHTSLLIEEEG

>member
-1 MPFSNLF
+1 MLLSNLY

-16 KKKMLALSLSLSLSM
+16 KKKMLALGLSLSLSM
-31 GLTGMTATASLPP
+31 GVAAAASLPP

-103 TLQGMSGSPVYVN
+103 TLQGMSGSPVYVD
-116 GGALVGALS
+116 GALVGALS

-162 KEKAADAD
+162 KEKAADVD
-170 ETMGEGI
+170 EPMGEGTGEGI
-177 GEDAGKDGMKPEMG
+177 GEGAGEGGNGGAEQTAGKR
-191 ECAKLEEEELP
+191 AKLEKEELP
-202 ELDEGTAEK
+202 ELAKETAEK
-211 PDKKPAKKSEK
+211 PDKKPAGKQGKDSEK
-222 DAAKDRKAEKG
+222 RKKAEK
-233 KTAADKPEKAEK
+233 EKAAAAEEK
-245 KPASGKERP
+245 KTK
-254 AEAEKKPAAE
+254 AEKKPAAE
-264 KEKPAGAEKNPAAEE
+264 KGES
-279 EKPAKSEKKPA
+279 AK
-290 AEKGKLEEAGKKS
+290 
-303 EEAAKKPADAKKKP
+303 
-317 AGSEDKPAA
+317 A
-326 EKKPAEAAKKPA
+326 EKKPAGEKKKPA
-338 EAKEKPEEAKK
+338 EAEKRPAAERERSEEARK
-349 KPAAEKE
+349 KPAKAKGD
-356 KPAETEKRPV
+356 PAETEKQPAEAMKEPV
-366 TEADAKPAAKKH
+366 KETKEPAGASKKPAEEKPAEKKPVAEEGVKPAAKKH

-391 GRSGSAYMEEKLSA
+391 GRSGSAYMKEKLSA

-457 DEKRVLAFG
+457 DGKRVLAFG

-484 VGTISGPTDGMKIA
+484 IGTISGPTDGMKIA

-526 PMRVRVKDASLGYDR
+526 PMRVRVKDTSLGYDR
-541 KFSAQIAYD
+541 KFAAQIAYD

-591 GRIERSNMYYAA
+591 GKIERSNMYYTA

-627 AADVTSID
+627 EADVTSID
-635 VDIEMESVR
+635 VDIEMESTR

-689 NQAPGV
+689 SQAPGV

-706 PVTTALLQ
+706 PVTAALLQ

-726 KTQTTSDKLKQ
+726 KTQTTADKLKQ

-753 APNLPLSAE
+753 APKLPLSAE

-768 KRLKKQESAP
+768 KRLKNRESAP
-778 KKKQE
+778 RKKQE
-783 KRIDLLGQKAKKKGN
+783 KRIDLLGQKANKQGN
-798 PFEAKFET
+798 PFEARFET

-812 VIHTSLLIEEED
+812 VIHASLLIEEED

>member
-1 MPFSNLF
+1 MPLSNLY

-16 KKKMLALSLSLSLSM
+16 KKKMLALGLSLSLS
-31 GLTGMTATASLPP
+31 TGVAAAASLPP

-74 DVVGTYE
+74 DVVGTYD

-103 TLQGMSGSPVYVN
+103 TLQGMSGSPVYVD
-116 GGALVGALS
+116 GALVGALS

-136 FITPIDEMLPIW
+136 FITPIEEMLPIW

-170 ETMGEGI
+170 DVMGEGT
-177 GEDAGKDGMKPEMG
+177 GEDVGEGAGEGGKGGTEQAAGK
-191 ECAKLEEEELP
+191 CAKLEKEELP
-202 ELDEGTAEK
+202 ELAEATAEK
-211 PDKKPAKKSEK
+211 PDKKPTGKQGKDSEK
-222 DAAKDRKAEKG
+222 RKKAEKE
-233 KTAADKPEKAEK
+233 KPAAAEENKDKAEK
-245 KPASGKERP
+245 KPAA
-254 AEAEKKPAAE
+254 AEEKKAKAEKKPAAE
-264 KEKPAGAEKNPAAEE
+264 KEES
-279 EKPAKSEKKPA
+279 AKTEKKPA
-290 AEKGKLEEAGKKS
+290 GE
-303 EEAAKKPADAKKKP
+303 KKKP
-317 AGSEDKPAA
+317 AEA
-326 EKKPAEAAKKPA
+326 EKKPAVERERSEEARKKPA
-338 EAKEKPEEAKK
+338 EAKGNS
-349 KPAAEKE
+349 
-356 KPAETEKRPV
+356 AETEKQPAETMNEPAKETKEPAEVSKKPAEKKPV
-366 TEADAKPAAKKH
+366 AEEGAKPAAKKH

-411 EMPAFGTPTPGAHV
+411 EMPAFGMPTPGAHV

-457 DEKRVLAFG
+457 DGKRVLAFG

-475 NYFMTEAKV
+475 NYFMTDAKV

-526 PMRVRVKDASLGYDR
+526 PMRVRVKDTSLGYDR
-541 KFSAQIAYD
+541 KFAAQIAYD

-591 GRIERSNMYYAA
+591 GKIERSNMYYTA

-619 LLCQNAEE
+619 LLCQNTEE
-627 AADVTSID
+627 EADVTSID
-635 VDIEMESVR
+635 VDIEMESTR

-689 NQAPGV
+689 SQAPGV

-706 PVTTALLQ
+706 PVTAALLQ

-726 KTQTTSDKLKQ
+726 KTQTTADKLKQ

-753 APNLPLSAE
+753 APKLPLSAE

-778 KKKQE
+778 RKKQE
-783 KRIDLLGQKAKKKGN
+783 KRIDLLGQKAKKQGN

>member
-1 MPFSNLF
+1 MTLSNLY

-16 KKKMLALSLSLSLSM
+16 KKKMLALGLSLSLS
-31 GLTGMTATASLPP
+31 TGVAAAASLPP

-74 DVVGTYE
+74 DVVGTYD

-103 TLQGMSGSPVYVN
+103 TLQGMSGSPVYVD
-116 GGALVGALS
+116 GALVGALS

-136 FITPIDEMLPIW
+136 FITPIEEMLPIW
-148 DMPDYKAVHLKKEK
+148 DMPDYKAAHLKKEK

-170 ETMGEGI
+170 DVMGEGTDEDV
-177 GEDAGKDGMKPEMG
+177 GEGAGEGGKGGTEQAAGKRT
-191 ECAKLEEEELP
+191 KLEKEELP
-202 ELDEGTAEK
+202 ELAEATAEK
-211 PDKKPAKKSEK
+211 PDKKPTGKQGKDSEK
-222 DAAKDRKAEKG
+222 RKKAEKE
-233 KTAADKPEKAEK
+233 KPAAAEEKKDKAEK
-245 KPASGKERP
+245 KPAA
-254 AEAEKKPAAE
+254 AEEKKAKAEKKPAAE
-264 KEKPAGAEKNPAAEE
+264 KEES
-279 EKPAKSEKKPA
+279 AKTEKKPA
-290 AEKGKLEEAGKKS
+290 GE
-303 EEAAKKPADAKKKP
+303 KKKP
-317 AGSEDKPAA
+317 AEA
-326 EKKPAEAAKKPA
+326 EKKPAVERERSEEARKKPA
-338 EAKEKPEEAKK
+338 EAKGNS
-349 KPAAEKE
+349 
-356 KPAETEKRPV
+356 AETEKQPAETMNEPAKETKEPAEVSKKPAEKKPV
-366 TEADAKPAAKKH
+366 AEEGAKPAAKKH

-457 DEKRVLAFG
+457 DGKRVLAFG

-475 NYFMTEAKV
+475 NYFMTDARV

-526 PMRVRVKDASLGYDR
+526 PMRVRVKDTSLGYDR
-541 KFSAQIAYD
+541 KFAAQIAYD

-591 GRIERSNMYYAA
+591 GKIERSNMYYTA

-619 LLCQNAEE
+619 LLCQNTEE
-627 AADVTSID
+627 EADVTSID
-635 VDIEMESVR
+635 VDIEMESTR

-689 NQAPGV
+689 SQAPGL

-706 PVTTALLQ
+706 PVTAALLQ

-726 KTQTTSDKLKQ
+726 KTQTTADKLKQ

-753 APNLPLSAE
+753 APKLPLSAE

-768 KRLKKQESAP
+768 KRLKKQEGAP
-778 KKKQE
+778 RKKQE
-783 KRIDLLGQKAKKKGN
+783 KRIDLLGQKAKKQGN

>member
-1 MPFSNLF
+1 MPLSNLY

-16 KKKMLALSLSLSLSM
+16 KKKMLALGLSLSLS
-31 GLTGMTATASLPP
+31 TGVAAAASLPP

-103 TLQGMSGSPVYVN
+103 TLQGMSGSPVYVD
-116 GGALVGALS
+116 GALVGALS

-136 FITPIDEMLPIW
+136 FITPIEEMLPIW

-162 KEKAADAD
+162 KEKAADVD
-170 ETMGEGI
+170 EPMGEGT
-177 GEDAGKDGMKPEMG
+177 GEDVGEGAGEGGTGGAEQAAGKR
-191 ECAKLEEEELP
+191 AKLEKEELP
-202 ELDEGTAEK
+202 ELAEETAEK
-211 PDKKPAKKSEK
+211 PDKKPAGKQGKDSEK
-222 DAAKDRKAEKG
+222 RKKAEKE
-233 KTAADKPEKAEK
+233 KPAAAEAKMEKAEK
-245 KPASGKERP
+245 KPAAAEEKKEK
-254 AEAEKKPAAE
+254 AEKKPAAE
-264 KEKPAGAEKNPAAEE
+264 QGDSAKAEKKPAGEK
-279 EKPAKSEKKPA
+279 KKPA
-290 AEKGKLEEAGKKS
+290 AESEKPEEAR
-303 EEAAKKPADAKKKP
+303 
-317 AGSEDKPAA
+317 
-326 EKKPAEAAKKPA
+326 KKPA
-338 EAKEKPEEAKK
+338 EAKGDS
-349 KPAAEKE
+349 
-356 KPAETEKRPV
+356 AETEKQPAESMKEPAKETKEPAEASKKPAEKKPV
-366 TEADAKPAAKKH
+366 AEEGAKPAAKKH

-457 DEKRVLAFG
+457 DGKRVLAFG

-475 NYFMTEAKV
+475 NYFMTDAKV

-526 PMRVRVKDASLGYDR
+526 PMRVRVKDTSLGYDR
-541 KFSAQIAYD
+541 KFAAQIAYD
-550 EDFLPVLVPGI
+550 EDFLPILVPGI

-572 LGEATANLKFT
+572 IGEATANLKFT

-591 GRIERSNMYYAA
+591 GKIERSNMYYTA

-627 AADVTSID
+627 EADVTSID
-635 VDIEMESVR
+635 VDIEMESTR

-689 NQAPGV
+689 SQAPGV

-706 PVTTALLQ
+706 PVTAALLQ

-726 KTQTTSDKLKQ
+726 KTQTTADKLKQ

-753 APNLPLSAE
+753 APKLPLSAE

-778 KKKQE
+778 RKKQE
-783 KRIDLLGQKAKKKGN
+783 KRIDLLGQKAKKQGN

>member
-1 MPFSNLF
+1 MRGKTPSFVPLSNLY
-8 EVIYLRNF
+8 EVICLRNF
-16 KKKMLALSLSLSLSM
+16 KKKMLALGLSLSLSM
-31 GLTGMTATASLPP
+31 GVVAAASLPP

-103 TLQGMSGSPVYVN
+103 TLQGMSGSPVYVD
-116 GGALVGALS
+116 GALVGALS

-170 ETMGEGI
+170 EPMGEGI
-177 GEDAGKDGMKPEMG
+177 GEGAGEGGEGGTEQTAGKR
-191 ECAKLEEEELP
+191 AKLEKEELP
-202 ELDEGTAEK
+202 ELAGGTAEK
-211 PDKKPAKKSEK
+211 PDKKPAGKQGKDSEK
-222 DAAKDRKAEKG
+222 R
-233 KTAADKPEKAEK
+233 EKAEK
-245 KPASGKERP
+245 EKSAA
-254 AEAEKKPAAE
+254 AEEKKTKA
-264 KEKPAGAEKNPAAEE
+264 KEKPAPEKEESAKAEEKPAGEE
-279 EKPAKSEKKPA
+279 EKPEGARKKPA
-290 AEKGKLEEAGKKS
+290 KAKGNPAET
-303 EEAAKKPADAKKKP
+303 
-317 AGSEDKPAA
+317 
-326 EKKPAEAAKKPA
+326 EKKPAEAMKEPTKETKEPAEASKKPA
-338 EAKEKPEEAKK
+338 E
-349 KPAAEKE
+349 E
-356 KPAETEKRPV
+356 KPAEKKPV
-366 TEADAKPAAKKH
+366 AEEGAKPAAKKH

-384 ALYLAGF
+384 TLYLAGF
-391 GRSGSAYMEEKLSA
+391 GRSGSAYMEDKLSA

-457 DEKRVLAFG
+457 DGKRVLAFG

-475 NYFMTEAKV
+475 NYFMTDAKV

-526 PMRVRVKDASLGYDR
+526 PMRVRVKDTSLGYDR
-541 KFSAQIAYD
+541 KFAAQIAYD

-572 LGEATANLKFT
+572 IGEATANLKFT

-591 GRIERSNMYYAA
+591 GKIERSNMYYTA

-627 AADVTSID
+627 EADVTSID
-635 VDIEMESVR
+635 VDIEMESTR

-689 NQAPGV
+689 SQAPGV

-706 PVTTALLQ
+706 PVTAALLQ

-726 KTQTTSDKLKQ
+726 KTQTTADKLKQ

-753 APNLPLSAE
+753 APKLPLSAE

-768 KRLKKQESAP
+768 KRLKKPESVP
-778 KKKQE
+778 RKKQE
-783 KRIDLLGQKAKKKGN
+783 KRIDLLGQKAKEQGN
-798 PFEAKFET
+798 PFETKFET

>member
-1 MPFSNLF
+1 MPLSNLY

-16 KKKMLALSLSLSLSM
+16 KKKMLALGLSLSLSM
-31 GLTGMTATASLPP
+31 GVAAAASLPP

-74 DVVGTYE
+74 DVVGTYD

-103 TLQGMSGSPVYVN
+103 TLQGMSGSPVYVD
-116 GGALVGALS
+116 GALVGALS

-136 FITPIDEMLPIW
+136 FITPIEEMLPIW

-170 ETMGEGI
+170 EPMGEGM
-177 GEDAGKDGMKPEMG
+177 GEGVGEGAGEGGKSGAEQAAGKR
-191 ECAKLEEEELP
+191 AKLEKEELP
-202 ELDEGTAEK
+202 ELAGGTAEK
-211 PDKKPAKKSEK
+211 PDKKPAGKQGKDSEK
-222 DAAKDRKAEKG
+222 RKKAEKE
-233 KTAADKPEKAEK
+233 KPAAAEEKKEKAEK
-245 KPASGKERP
+245 KPAAAEEKKEKAEKKPAAEKEESAKAEKKPAGEKKKP

-264 KEKPAGAEKNPAAEE
+264 
-279 EKPAKSEKKPA
+279 SE
-290 AEKGKLEEAGKKS
+290 KS
-303 EEAAKKPADAKKKP
+303 EEAR
-317 AGSEDKPAA
+317 
-326 EKKPAEAAKKPA
+326 KKPA
-338 EAKEKPEEAKK
+338 EAKGDAAKTEKQPAESMKEPAKETKEPAEASK
-349 KPAAEKE
+349 KPAEKKPVAEE
-356 KPAETEKRPV
+356 G
-366 TEADAKPAAKKH
+366 AKPAAKKH
-378 ETQAKS
+378 EMQAKS

-391 GRSGSAYMEEKLSA
+391 GRSGSAYMEEKLSN

-457 DEKRVLAFG
+457 DGKRVLAFG

-475 NYFMTEAKV
+475 NYFMTDAKV

-526 PMRVRVKDASLGYDR
+526 PMRVRVKDTSLGYDR
-541 KFSAQIAYD
+541 KFAAQIAYD

-572 LGEATANLKFT
+572 IGEATANLKFT

-591 GRIERSNMYYAA
+591 GKIERSNMYYTA

-619 LLCQNAEE
+619 LLCQNTEE
-627 AADVTSID
+627 EADVTSID
-635 VDIEMESVR
+635 VDIEMESTR

-689 NQAPGV
+689 SQAPGV

-706 PVTTALLQ
+706 PVTAALLQ

-726 KTQTTSDKLKQ
+726 KTQTTADKLKQ

-753 APNLPLSAE
+753 APKLPLSAE

-778 KKKQE
+778 RKKQE
-783 KRIDLLGQKAKKKGN
+783 KRIDLLGQKAKKQGN

>member
-1 MPFSNLF
+1 MPLSNLY

-16 KKKMLALSLSLSLSM
+16 KKKMLALGLSLSLSM
-31 GLTGMTATASLPP
+31 GVAAAASLPP

-74 DVVGTYE
+74 DVVGTYD

-103 TLQGMSGSPVYVN
+103 TLQGMSGSPVYVD
-116 GGALVGALS
+116 GALVGALS

-136 FITPIDEMLPIW
+136 FITPIEEMLPIW

-170 ETMGEGI
+170 EPMGEGM
-177 GEDAGKDGMKPEMG
+177 GEGVGEGTGEGGKSGAEQAAGKR
-191 ECAKLEEEELP
+191 AKLEKEELP
-202 ELDEGTAEK
+202 ELAEATAEK
-211 PDKKPAKKSEK
+211 PDKKPAGKQGKDSEK
-222 DAAKDRKAEKG
+222 RKKAEKE
-233 KTAADKPEKAEK
+233 KPAAAEEKKEKAEK
-245 KPASGKERP
+245 KPAAAEEKKEKAEKKPAAEKEESAKAEKKPAGEKKKP

-264 KEKPAGAEKNPAAEE
+264 RERSEEARKNPAEAKGDSAET
-279 EKPAKSEKKPA
+279 EKQPAEAMKEPAKETKEPAEASKKP
-290 AEKGKLEEAGKKS
+290 
-303 EEAAKKPADAKKKP
+303 
-317 AGSEDKPAA
+317 A
-326 EKKPAEAAKKPA
+326 EKKPVAE
-338 EAKEKPEEAKK
+338 EG
-349 KPAAEKE
+349 
-356 KPAETEKRPV
+356 
-366 TEADAKPAAKKH
+366 AKPAAKKH
-378 ETQAKS
+378 EMQAKS

-391 GRSGSAYMEEKLSA
+391 GRSGSAYMEEKLSN

-425 VYDAALA
+425 VYDGALA

-457 DEKRVLAFG
+457 DGKRVLAFG

-484 VGTISGPTDGMKIA
+484 IGTISGPTDGMKIA

-526 PMRVRVKDASLGYDR
+526 PMRVRVKDTSLGYDR
-541 KFSAQIAYD
+541 KFAAQIAYD
-550 EDFLPVLVPGI
+550 EDFLPILVPGI

-572 LGEATANLKFT
+572 IGEATANLKFT

-591 GRIERSNMYYAA
+591 GRIERSNMYYTA

-627 AADVTSID
+627 EADVTSVD
-635 VDIEMESVR
+635 VDIEMESTR

-706 PVTTALLQ
+706 PVTAALLQ

-726 KTQTTSDKLKQ
+726 KTQTTADKLKQ

-753 APNLPLSAE
+753 APKLPLSAE

-778 KKKQE
+778 RKKQE
-783 KRIDLLGQKAKKKGN
+783 KRIDLLGQKAKKQGN

>member
-1 MPFSNLF
+1 MQGKTPSFVPLSNLY
-8 EVIYLRNF
+8 EVICLRNF

-31 GLTGMTATASLPP
+31 GVVAAASLPP

-81 EGSSTNR
+81 EGSSTSR

-103 TLQGMSGSPVYVN
+103 TLQGMSGSPVYVD
-116 GGALVGALS
+116 GALVGALS

-170 ETMGEGI
+170 EPMGEGI
-177 GEDAGKDGMKPEMG
+177 GEGAGEGGEGGTEQTAGKR
-191 ECAKLEEEELP
+191 AKLEKEELP
-202 ELDEGTAEK
+202 ELAGGTAEK
-211 PDKKPAKKSEK
+211 PDKKPAGKQGKDSEK
-222 DAAKDRKAEKG
+222 R
-233 KTAADKPEKAEK
+233 EKAEK
-245 KPASGKERP
+245 EKSAAAEEKKTKAKEKPAPEKEESAKAEEKPAGEKKKP
-254 AEAEKKPAAE
+254 AEAEKKPAGE
-264 KEKPAGAEKNPAAEE
+264 GEKPEGARK
-279 EKPAKSEKKPA
+279 KPAKAKGNPA
-290 AEKGKLEEAGKKS
+290 ETG
-303 EEAAKKPADAKKKP
+303 
-317 AGSEDKPAA
+317 
-326 EKKPAEAAKKPA
+326 KKPAEAMKEPTKETKEPAEASKKPA
-338 EAKEKPEEAKK
+338 E
-349 KPAAEKE
+349 E
-356 KPAETEKRPV
+356 KPAEKKPV
-366 TEADAKPAAKKH
+366 PEEGAKPAAKKH

-384 ALYLAGF
+384 TLYLAGF
-391 GRSGSAYMEEKLSA
+391 GRSGSAYMEDKLSA

-457 DEKRVLAFG
+457 DGKRVLAFG

-475 NYFMTEAKV
+475 NYFMTDAKV

-526 PMRVRVKDASLGYDR
+526 PMRVRVKDTSLGYDR
-541 KFSAQIAYD
+541 KFAAQIAYD

-591 GRIERSNMYYAA
+591 GKIERSNMYYTA

-627 AADVTSID
+627 EADVTSID
-635 VDIEMESVR
+635 VDIEMESTR

-689 NQAPGV
+689 SQAPGV
-695 LSLDVRGGSFI
+695 LSLDVRGGSFV
-706 PVTTALLQ
+706 PVTAALLQ

-726 KTQTTSDKLKQ
+726 KTQTTADKLKQ

-753 APNLPLSAE
+753 APKLPLSAE

-768 KRLKKQESAP
+768 KRLKKPESVP
-778 KKKQE
+778 RKKQE
-783 KRIDLLGQKAKKKGN
+783 KRIDLLGQKAKEQGN
-798 PFEAKFET
+798 PFETKFET

>member
-1 MPFSNLF
+1 MRGKTPSFVPLSNLY
-8 EVIYLRNF
+8 EVICLRNF
-16 KKKMLALSLSLSLSM
+16 KKKMLALSLSLSLSV
-31 GLTGMTATASLPP
+31 GVVAAASLPP

-103 TLQGMSGSPVYVN
+103 TLQGMSGSPVYVD
-116 GGALVGALS
+116 GALVGALS

-170 ETMGEGI
+170 EPMGEGI
-177 GEDAGKDGMKPEMG
+177 GEGAGEGGEGGTEQTAGKR
-191 ECAKLEEEELP
+191 AKLEKEELP
-202 ELDEGTAEK
+202 ELAGGTAEK
-211 PDKKPAKKSEK
+211 PDKKPAGKQGKDSEK
-222 DAAKDRKAEKG
+222 R
-233 KTAADKPEKAEK
+233 EKAEK
-245 KPASGKERP
+245 EKSAAAEEKKTKAKEKPAPEKEESAKAEEKPAGEKKKP
-254 AEAEKKPAAE
+254 AEAEKKPAGE
-264 KEKPAGAEKNPAAEE
+264 GEKPEGARK
-279 EKPAKSEKKPA
+279 KPAKAKGNPA
-290 AEKGKLEEAGKKS
+290 ETG
-303 EEAAKKPADAKKKP
+303 
-317 AGSEDKPAA
+317 
-326 EKKPAEAAKKPA
+326 KKPAEAMKEPTKETKEPAEASKKPA
-338 EAKEKPEEAKK
+338 E
-349 KPAAEKE
+349 E
-356 KPAETEKRPV
+356 KPAEKKPV
-366 TEADAKPAAKKH
+366 PEEGAKPAAKKH

-384 ALYLAGF
+384 TLYLAGF
-391 GRSGSAYMEEKLSA
+391 GRSGSAYMEDKLSV

-457 DEKRVLAFG
+457 DGKRVLAFG

-475 NYFMTEAKV
+475 NYFMTDAKV

-526 PMRVRVKDASLGYDR
+526 PMRVRVKDTSLGYDR
-541 KFSAQIAYD
+541 KFAAQIAYD

-572 LGEATANLKFT
+572 IGEATANLKFT

-591 GRIERSNMYYAA
+591 GKIERSNMYYTA

-627 AADVTSID
+627 EADVTSID
-635 VDIEMESVR
+635 VDIEMESTR

-689 NQAPGV
+689 SQAPGV

-706 PVTTALLQ
+706 PVTAALLQ

-726 KTQTTSDKLKQ
+726 KTQTTADKLKQ

-753 APNLPLSAE
+753 APKLPLSAE

-768 KRLKKQESAP
+768 KRLKKPESVP
-778 KKKQE
+778 RKKQE
-783 KRIDLLGQKAKKKGN
+783 KRIDLLGQKAKEQGN
-798 PFEAKFET
+798 PFETKFET
-806 GYVIDN
+806 DYVIDN

>member
-1 MPFSNLF
+1 VPLSNLY
-8 EVIYLRNF
+8 EVICLRNF

-31 GLTGMTATASLPP
+31 GVVAAASLPP

-81 EGSSTNR
+81 EGSSTSR

-103 TLQGMSGSPVYVN
+103 TLQGMSGSPVYVD
-116 GGALVGALS
+116 GALVGALS

-170 ETMGEGI
+170 EPMGEGI
-177 GEDAGKDGMKPEMG
+177 GEGAGEGGEGGTEQTAGKR
-191 ECAKLEEEELP
+191 AKLEKEELP
-202 ELDEGTAEK
+202 ELAGGTAEK
-211 PDKKPAKKSEK
+211 PDKKPAGKQGKDSEK
-222 DAAKDRKAEKG
+222 R
-233 KTAADKPEKAEK
+233 EKAEK
-245 KPASGKERP
+245 EKSAAAEEKKTKAKEKPAPEKEESAKAEEKPAGEKKKP
-254 AEAEKKPAAE
+254 AEAEKKPAGE
-264 KEKPAGAEKNPAAEE
+264 GEKPEGARK
-279 EKPAKSEKKPA
+279 KPAKAKGNPA
-290 AEKGKLEEAGKKS
+290 ETG
-303 EEAAKKPADAKKKP
+303 
-317 AGSEDKPAA
+317 
-326 EKKPAEAAKKPA
+326 KKPAEAMKEPTKETKEPAEASKKPA
-338 EAKEKPEEAKK
+338 E
-349 KPAAEKE
+349 E
-356 KPAETEKRPV
+356 KPAEKKPV
-366 TEADAKPAAKKH
+366 PEEGAKPAAKKH

-384 ALYLAGF
+384 TLYLAGF
-391 GRSGSAYMEEKLSA
+391 GRSGSAYMEDKLSA

-457 DEKRVLAFG
+457 DGKRVLAFG

-475 NYFMTEAKV
+475 NYFMTDAKV

-526 PMRVRVKDASLGYDR
+526 PMRVRVKDTSLGYDR
-541 KFSAQIAYD
+541 KFAAQIAYD

-572 LGEATANLKFT
+572 IGEATANLKFT

-591 GRIERSNMYYAA
+591 GKIERSNMYYTA

-627 AADVTSID
+627 EADVTSVD
-635 VDIEMESVR
+635 VDIEMESTR

-689 NQAPGV
+689 SQAPGV

-706 PVTTALLQ
+706 PVTAALLQ

-726 KTQTTSDKLKQ
+726 KTQTTADKLKQ

-753 APNLPLSAE
+753 APKLPLSAE

-768 KRLKKQESAP
+768 KRLKKPESVP
-778 KKKQE
+778 RKKQE
-783 KRIDLLGQKAKKKGN
+783 KRIDLLGQKAKEQGN
-798 PFEAKFET
+798 PFETKFET

>member
-1 MPFSNLF
+1 MPLSNLY

-16 KKKMLALSLSLSLSM
+16 KKKMLALGLSLSLS
-31 GLTGMTATASLPP
+31 TGVAAAASLPP

-103 TLQGMSGSPVYVN
+103 TLQGMSGSPVYVD
-116 GGALVGALS
+116 GALVGALS

-170 ETMGEGI
+170 EPMGEGMGEGI
-177 GEDAGKDGMKPEMG
+177 GEGAGEGGEGETEQTAGKR
-191 ECAKLEEEELP
+191 AKLEKEELP
-202 ELDEGTAEK
+202 ELAKETAEK
-211 PDKKPAKKSEK
+211 PDKKPAGKQGKDSEK
-222 DAAKDRKAEKG
+222 RKKAEK
-233 KTAADKPEKAEK
+233 EKAAAAEEK
-245 KPASGKERP
+245 KTK
-254 AEAEKKPAAE
+254 AEKKPAAE
-264 KEKPAGAEKNPAAEE
+264 KGES
-279 EKPAKSEKKPA
+279 AK
-290 AEKGKLEEAGKKS
+290 
-303 EEAAKKPADAKKKP
+303 
-317 AGSEDKPAA
+317 A
-326 EKKPAEAAKKPA
+326 EKKPAGEKKKPA
-338 EAKEKPEEAKK
+338 EAEKRPAAERERSEEARK
-349 KPAAEKE
+349 KPAKAKGD
-356 KPAETEKRPV
+356 PAETEKQPAEAMKEPAEASKKPAEKKPV
-366 TEADAKPAAKKH
+366 AEEGVKPAAKKH

-391 GRSGSAYMEEKLSA
+391 GRSGSAYMKEKLSA

-457 DEKRVLAFG
+457 DGKRVLAFG

-484 VGTISGPTDGMKIA
+484 IGTISGPTDGMKIA

-526 PMRVRVKDASLGYDR
+526 PMRVRVKDTSLGYDR
-541 KFSAQIAYD
+541 KFAAQIAYD

-591 GRIERSNMYYAA
+591 GKIERSNMYYTA

-627 AADVTSID
+627 EADVTSVD
-635 VDIEMESVR
+635 VDIEMESTR

-689 NQAPGV
+689 SQAPGV
-695 LSLDVRGGSFI
+695 LSLDVRGGSFV
-706 PVTTALLQ
+706 PVTAALLQ

-726 KTQTTSDKLKQ
+726 KTQTTADKLKQ

-753 APNLPLSAE
+753 APKLPLSAE

-768 KRLKKQESAP
+768 KRLKKQEGAP
-778 KKKQE
+778 RKKQE
-783 KRIDLLGQKAKKKGN
+783 KRIDLLGQKAKKQGN

>member
-1 MPFSNLF
+1 MPLSNLY
-8 EVIYLRNF
+8 EVIYLRTF
-16 KKKMLALSLSLSLSM
+16 KKKMLALSLSLSLSV
-31 GLTGMTATASLPP
+31 GVVAAASLPP

-103 TLQGMSGSPVYVN
+103 TLQGMSGSPVYVD
-116 GGALVGALS
+116 GALVGALS

-170 ETMGEGI
+170 EPMGEGI
-177 GEDAGKDGMKPEMG
+177 GEGAGEGGEGGTEQTAGKR
-191 ECAKLEEEELP
+191 AKLEKEELP
-202 ELDEGTAEK
+202 ELAGGTAEK
-211 PDKKPAKKSEK
+211 PDEKPAGKQGKDSEK
-222 DAAKDRKAEKG
+222 R
-233 KTAADKPEKAEK
+233 EKAEK
-245 KPASGKERP
+245 EKSAAAEEKKTKAEEKPAPEKEESAKAEEKPAGEKKKP
-254 AEAEKKPAAE
+254 AEAEKKPAGE
-264 KEKPAGAEKNPAAEE
+264 GEKPEGARK
-279 EKPAKSEKKPA
+279 KPAKAKGNPA
-290 AEKGKLEEAGKKS
+290 ETG
-303 EEAAKKPADAKKKP
+303 
-317 AGSEDKPAA
+317 
-326 EKKPAEAAKKPA
+326 KKPAEAMKEPTKKTKEPAEASKKPA
-338 EAKEKPEEAKK
+338 E
-349 KPAAEKE
+349 E
-356 KPAETEKRPV
+356 KPAEKKPV
-366 TEADAKPAAKKH
+366 PEEGAKPAAKKH

-384 ALYLAGF
+384 TLYLAGF
-391 GRSGSAYMEEKLSA
+391 GRSGSAYMEDKLSA

-457 DEKRVLAFG
+457 DGKRVLAFG

-475 NYFMTEAKV
+475 NYFMTDAKV

-526 PMRVRVKDASLGYDR
+526 PMRVRVKDTSLGYDR
-541 KFSAQIAYD
+541 KFAAQIAYD

-572 LGEATANLKFT
+572 IGEATANLKFT

-591 GRIERSNMYYAA
+591 GKIERSNMYYTA

-627 AADVTSID
+627 EADVTSID
-635 VDIEMESVR
+635 VDIEMESTR

-689 NQAPGV
+689 SQAPGV

-706 PVTTALLQ
+706 PVTAALLQ

-726 KTQTTSDKLKQ
+726 KTQTTADKLKQ

-753 APNLPLSAE
+753 APKLPLSAE

-768 KRLKKQESAP
+768 KRLKKPESVP
-778 KKKQE
+778 RKKQE
-783 KRIDLLGQKAKKKGN
+783 KRIDLLGQKAKEQGN
-798 PFEAKFET
+798 PFETKFET

>member
-1 MPFSNLF
+1 MTLSNLY

-16 KKKMLALSLSLSLSM
+16 KKKMLALGLSLSLSM
-31 GLTGMTATASLPP
+31 GVAAAASLPP

-81 EGSSTNR
+81 EGSSTYR

-103 TLQGMSGSPVYVN
+103 TLQGMSGSPVYVD
-116 GGALVGALS
+116 GALVGALS

-136 FITPIDEMLPIW
+136 FITPIEEMLPIW
-148 DMPDYKAVHLKKEK
+148 DMPDYKAAHLKKEK
-162 KEKAADAD
+162 KEKAADTD
-170 ETMGEGI
+170 DVMGEGTDEDV
-177 GEDAGKDGMKPEMG
+177 GEGAGEGGEGGTEQAAGKR
-191 ECAKLEEEELP
+191 AKLEKEELP
-202 ELDEGTAEK
+202 ELAEATAEK
-211 PDKKPAKKSEK
+211 PDKKPTGKQGKDSEK
-222 DAAKDRKAEKG
+222 RKKAEKE
-233 KTAADKPEKAEK
+233 KPAAAEEKKDKAEK
-245 KPASGKERP
+245 KPEA
-254 AEAEKKPAAE
+254 AEEKKAKAEKKPAAE
-264 KEKPAGAEKNPAAEE
+264 KEES
-279 EKPAKSEKKPA
+279 AKTEKKPA
-290 AEKGKLEEAGKKS
+290 GE
-303 EEAAKKPADAKKKP
+303 KKKP
-317 AGSEDKPAA
+317 AEA
-326 EKKPAEAAKKPA
+326 EKKPAVERERSEEARKKPA
-338 EAKEKPEEAKK
+338 EAKGNSVETEKQSAETMNELAKETKEPAEASK
-349 KPAAEKE
+349 KPAEKKPVAEE
-356 KPAETEKRPV
+356 G
-366 TEADAKPAAKKH
+366 AKPAAKKH

-457 DEKRVLAFG
+457 DGKRVLAFG

-475 NYFMTEAKV
+475 NYFMTDARV

-526 PMRVRVKDASLGYDR
+526 PMRVRVKDTSLGYDR
-541 KFSAQIAYD
+541 KFAAQIAYD

-591 GRIERSNMYYAA
+591 GKIERSNMYYTA

-619 LLCQNAEE
+619 LLCQNTEE
-627 AADVTSID
+627 EADVTSID
-635 VDIEMESVR
+635 VDIEMESTR

-689 NQAPGV
+689 SQAPGV

-706 PVTTALLQ
+706 PVTAALLQ

-726 KTQTTSDKLKQ
+726 KTQTTADKLKQ

-753 APNLPLSAE
+753 APKLPLSAE

-778 KKKQE
+778 RKKQE
-783 KRIDLLGQKAKKKGN
+783 KRIDLLGQKAKKQGN

-812 VIHTSLLIEEED
+812 VIHTSLLIEEEG